1 MNYANYDDVVAQLQS
16 AGLLLDS
23 VKKSSG
29 GMQEGKLVVESS
41 RSVRC
46 DVDGE
51 KKKQSGAYWLHEL
64 RLDDGVWLTGAYW
77 VDHGNASFKIELRK
91 TCAKCGTDM
100 PLNAAE
106 CISPGCGSKKSKAR
120 VIPPE
125 QLAAHKARMEEARR
139 QAEAQAAADAER
151 AAAWADAVWLKS
163 HEVTSVDEHDYLSR
177 KMLKAAYGARI
188 FDSNHGVILEG
199 ADADDYKYLAQFHGA
214 LVVPML
220 DKSGRRRGLQFIL
233 SRLNHQELITRR
245 ERDKEYWPKG
255 MLKEGLHY
263 LIGGQMHGVGLVGEG
278 FATAAILHE
287 ASNLPVA
294 VAFDA
299 NNLGPVGDLLWKQS
313 KKRTKLLYCA
323 DDDWLQRCR
332 ECKKYTPAA
341 APVCRHCGKQH
352 GKNNAGV
359 TRAKEAA
366 ITTSGAWVMP
376 VFSTARPDD
385 KKGPTDFNDLRCME
399 GEQLVVAQLQEKL
412 AALEWSFPIAGLNAS
427 SPQQGGGGGN
437 GRRAAVSVMSLDDA
451 VMRFMPLDDGTG
463 KYLFD
468 TWTNK
473 VAMRDQMIAI
483 LPAGVRAD
491 DIKRHPV
498 WMQRGACY
506 LDQVGFDPSGNDKNV
521 LLNTWRGWPM
531 EPQQGSCDKLLST
544 LQYLCSGEQ
553 NHRELFRWVL
563 CWMAYPLQNPGA
575 KMASAIILHGPQGT
589 GKSAVFQA
597 LAKIYGDYSTILNQR
612 GLEDKFNSDWA
623 DSKLFIL
630 AEEVVTRAE
639 MWHIKNELKELVTGE
654 WIRVNPKN
662 IAAYRQR
669 NQVNIAYLSNENQPL
684 PIENDDRRHCVIWTP
699 PQLDEEFYD
708 ALWREIDN
716 GGIPAFYHYLLN
728 LDLGDFHPKKRPPM
742 TQAKQNLIN
751 LSLPSESR
759 FIAEWIGGDTPWPVV
774 PCASMDLYKAYLK
787 WCKDNGETRPR
798 PSHQFLGTVGNM
810 LGWEKRKARV
820 YPDLNFRGK
829 TGQKW
834 MVIPPAAILQ
844 PLGKEQSPDI
854 PAAEWLTEG
863 MFEFKNAGENDEN

>member
-1 MNYANYDDVVAQLQS
+1 MSWVNLDDVLDQLRSQGLQVDGSKLQFDARIQRWFVEDDKREKRGWSRLREWTSKSGYTYIVGAYGVWRGNDDGYTKVAMPEDQDNRPKLTDEDKQAIREAQKESARKVAEERKREAKQAADWAASVWSKCELSESDEYLERKQIKSHGTRTLTSTKEIQLN
-16 AGLLLDS
+16 GLDS
-23 VKKSSG
+23 SN
-29 GMQEGKLVVESS
+29 
-41 RSVRC
+41 
-46 DVDGE
+46 
-51 KKKQSGAYWLHEL
+51 YY
-64 RLDDGVWLTGAYW
+64 RLSQAIG
-77 VDHGNASFKIELRK
+77 
-91 TCAKCGTDM
+91 
-100 PLNAAE
+100 
-106 CISPGCGSKKSKAR
+106 AR
-120 VIPPE
+120 VIPMHNE
-125 QLAAHKARMEEARR
+125 LGN
-139 QAEAQAAADAER
+139 
-151 AAAWADAVWLKS
+151 VC
-163 HEVTSVDEHDYLSR
+163 
-177 KMLKAAYGARI
+177 GI
-188 FDSNHGVILEG
+188 
-199 ADADDYKYLAQFHGA
+199 
-214 LVVPML
+214 
-220 DKSGRRRGLQFIL
+220 QFIYPKG
-233 SRLNHQELITRR
+233 HPRR
-245 ERDKEYWPKG
+245 TAERDKEFWPSG
-255 MLKEGLHY
+255 MAMGGTFGV
-263 LIGGQMHGVGLVGEG
+263 IGPIRRTGVMLVAEG
-278 FATAAILHE
+278 FATAASLNE
-287 ASNLPVA
+287 ATGQSVSY
-294 VAFDA
+294 AFSA
-299 NNLGPVGDLLWKQS
+299 NNLGKAG
-313 KKRTKLLYCA
+313 KLLRKKNPQLRLLFIA
-323 DDDWLQRCR
+323 DDDYL
-332 ECKKYTPAA
+332 TDGNP
-341 APVCRHCGKQH
+341 
-352 GKNNAGV
+352 GV
-359 TRAKEAA
+359 TACTQATAE
-366 ITTSGAWVMP
+366 IELSAWVK
-376 VFSTARPDD
+376 PDFMQD
-385 KKGPTDFNDLRCME
+385 GIDIRNGKKLSDFNDLAILT
-399 GEQLVVAQLQEKL
+399 GLPLILANQINEKL
-412 AALEWSFPIAGLNAS
+412 DSLEWRDAAPLQAEP
-427 SPQQGGGGGN
+427 PQQGGGGGN

-491 DIKRHPV
+491 DVKRHPV

-759 FIAEWIGGDTPWPVV
+759 FIAEWIGGDTRWPVV
-774 PCASMDLYKAYLK
+774 PCASMDLYKAYMK

-798 PSHQFLGTVGNM
+798 PSHQFIGTVGNM

-820 YPDLNFRGK
+820 YENLHFNGK
-829 TGQKW
+829 TYPIW
-834 MVIPPAAILQ
+834 MVIPPVTVLQ
-844 PLGKEQSPDI
+844 PLGKEQPPEKQ
-854 PAAEWLTEG
+854 PAQWLTEG
-863 MFEFKNAGENDEN
+863 LFEFKNAGENDEN